1 MSATRLREMTKTY
14 ERRRAAEVMAEVP
27 HTSSELAHEA
37 IDVMRE
43 RVEELEAKVA
53 DWEPVIHCALRYQ
66 ETGSDEDLLN
76 LGDAL
81 DVLRCKER
89 T

>member
-14 ERRRAAEVMAEVP
+14 ERRRAAEVMAAVP
-27 HTSSELAHEA
+27 RTSSELAHEA
-37 IDVMRE
+37 IDVMRG

-53 DWEPVIHCALRYQ
+53 DWEPVVRCALRYQ

-89 T
+89 A